1 MFVSIIRSAGA
12 VLLVGSA
19 LLLGTPDARAQMS
32 AEDAFQ
38 EASDQCAN
46 ASKGQRSFCMINA
59 YNQYKLQS
67 AAEMKQDTVIHVD
80 ANKTNDTPSDLN
92 AKESFNAAAAR
103 CATATAIRVSVSSGR
118 CGPCCSVDPTRTM
131 RVGAVAGSCPDV
143 HSPSSPWTVTGRS

>member
-67 AAEMKQDTVIHVD
+67 AAEMKQEGTLAVD
-80 ANKTNDTPSDLN
+80 NDTSNDSAAQTG
-92 AKESFNAAAAR
+92 AKELYNAEANR
-103 CATATAIRVSVSSGR
+103 CATL
-118 CGPCCSVDPTRTM
+118 M
-131 RVGAVAGSCPDV
+131 RGQ
-143 HSPSSPWTVTGRS
+143 RSFCMINAENDYKKAASQ